1 MRKLGISV
9 ALLGCLSA
17 CQAFTAGEPVSEP
30 DPTAVR
36 AALVAQATARAE
48 ASPHGHG
55 SPHGQRPR
63 HLPNPQDAHKA
74 VDAHKA
80 GEAHKADE
88 GGDEAAETAAAS
100 HILIRYAGAA
110 RTTPDITRSKADAQK
125 LAAEVAKK
133 AARPGADF
141 ATLANEYTED
151 PSGKGRGGKLGTF
164 PKGRMVPEFD
174 KPLFAL
180 RPGEVSGVIET
191 PFGFHIIYRE
201 N

>member
-30 DPTAVR
+30 DPAAVR
-36 AALVAQATARAE
+36 AALVAQAAAHAE
-48 ASPHGHG
+48 ANPHGHG
-55 SPHGQRPR
+55 SPHGRMPPR
-63 HLPNPQDAHKA
+63 HAPNPHDPHKA
-74 VDAHKA
+74 AEGEA
-80 GEAHKADE
+80 GEA
-88 GGDEAAETAAAS
+88 AATATAS
-100 HILIRYAGAA
+100 HILIRYAGAL

-125 LAAEVAKK
+125 LATEVAKK
-133 AARPGADF
+133 ASQPDADF
-141 ATLANEYTED
+141 AVLANEYTED

>member
-9 ALLGCLSA
+9 ALLGCLCA

-30 DPTAVR
+30 DPAAVR
-36 AALVAQATARAE
+36 AALTAQAAARAE
-48 ASPHGHG
+48 ANPHGHG
-55 SPHGQRPR
+55 SPHGGRPPA
-63 HLPNPQDAHKA
+63 PNPHDPRDPHKA
-74 VDAHKA
+74 A
-80 GEAHKADE
+80 EE
-88 GGDEAAETAAAS
+88 GAEEPAETATAS
-100 HILIRYAGAA
+100 HILIRYAGAL
-110 RTTPDITRSKADAQK
+110 RTTADITRSKADAQK
-125 LAAEVAKK
+125 LATEVAKK